1 MFRSDTHRKF
11 PFLIAVAFWSVIVS
25 FTPRPRFFVANKS
38 ISTKLEF
45 FLYILRKYVML
56 KLALPDYKVYN
67 NKALSN
73 AVETQH

>member
-11 PFLIAVAFWSVIVS
+11 PFLMAVAFWSVIVS
-25 FTPRPRFFVANKS
+25 FTPRPRLFVANKS

>member
-25 FTPRPRFFVANKS
+25 FTPRPRLFVANKS
-38 ISTKLEF
+38 ISTKLAV

-56 KLALPDYKVYN
+56 KLALPDYKVYD

-73 AVETQH
+73 EVETQH

>member
-1 MFRSDTHRKF
+1 MVRSDTHRKF

-25 FTPRPRFFVANKS
+25 FTPRPRLFVANKS

>member
-25 FTPRPRFFVANKS
+25 FTPRPRLFVANKS

-45 FLYILRKYVML
+45 FLYILREYVML

>member
-1 MFRSDTHRKF
+1 MFRSDTHCKF

-25 FTPRPRFFVANKS
+25 FTPRPRLFVANKS

>member
-25 FTPRPRFFVANKS
+25 FTPRPCLFVANKS
-38 ISTKLEF
+38 ISTKLAV

-56 KLALPDYKVYN
+56 KLALPDYKVYD

-73 AVETQH
+73 EVENQH

>member
-25 FTPRPRFFVANKS
+25 FTPRPRLFVANKS

>member
-1 MFRSDTHRKF
+1 MFRSDTHRKC

-25 FTPRPRFFVANKS
+25 FTPRPRLFVANKS

>member
-11 PFLIAVAFWSVIVS
+11 PFSIAVAIWSVIVS
-25 FTPRPRFFVANKS
+25 FTPRPRLFVANKS

>member
-25 FTPRPRFFVANKS
+25 FTPRPRLFVANKS
-38 ISTKLEF
+38 ISTKLAF

-56 KLALPDYKVYN
+56 KLALPDYKVYD

-73 AVETQH
+73 EVENQH

>member
-25 FTPRPRFFVANKS
+25 FTPRPRLFVANKS

-73 AVETQH
+73 AVESQH

>member
-25 FTPRPRFFVANKS
+25 LTPRPRLFVANKS

>member
-1 MFRSDTHRKF
+1 MFRSYTHRKF

-25 FTPRPRFFVANKS
+25 FTPRPRLFVANKS
-38 ISTKLEF
+38 ISTKLAF

-56 KLALPDYKVYN
+56 KLALPDYKVYD

-73 AVETQH
+73 EVENQH

>member
-25 FTPRPRFFVANKS
+25 FTPRPRSFVANKS

>member
-25 FTPRPRFFVANKS
+25 FTPRPRLFVANKS
-38 ISTKLEF
+38 ISTKLAV

-56 KLALPDYKVYN
+56 KLALPDYKVYD

-73 AVETQH
+73 EVENQH

>member
-25 FTPRPRFFVANKS
+25 FTPRPGLFVANKS
-38 ISTKLEF
+38 IFTKLEF
-45 FLYILRKYVML
+45 LVYILRKYVML